1 MAEEKLMTIECDI
14 PKTHLP
20 GQKDVW
26 VSPITGLKVALN
38 VPETANPGQTLTF
51 QLPERI
57 VTPVLASPEV
67 PASPAADE
75 PAPAEPKEKLL
86 TMEVVLPET
95 HRPGQKLVWVSP
107 VGKKVAL
114 TVPETAKPGQTLTF
128 QIPSSIVNDD
138 GSAT

>member
-20 GQKDVW
+20 GQKVVW

-86 TMEVVLPET
+86 
-95 HRPGQKLVWVSP
+95 R
-107 VGKKVAL
+107 
-114 TVPETAKPGQTLTF
+114 
-128 QIPSSIVNDD
+128 SSSRRHTGLGRSSS
-138 GSAT
+138 GSRQSARRWR